1 MIRND
6 FIVKTE
12 EGVIVNATAYQP
24 IISNKK
30 YEKLISGYKETLEKY
45 IKGFDALPN
54 EEFGNKKE
62 DVMACIQDMEEV
74 IQLLL
79 NGINYCEKTTINIK
93 EERDAC
99 INALLMSS
107 GYTPGGKSVE

>member
-1 MIRND
+1 
-6 FIVKTE
+6 
-12 EGVIVNATAYQP
+12 
-24 IISNKK
+24 
-30 YEKLISGYKETLEKY
+30 
-45 IKGFDALPN
+45 
-54 EEFGNKKE
+54 
-62 DVMACIQDMEEV
+62 MACIQDMEEV